1 MIVRLSTYLTW
12 PVAGRDWASTYL
24 IWRFHLG
31 ATTIDDRQPS
41 ILGDKTWWA
50 IKDEVLRAIA

>member
-1 MIVRLSTYLTW
+1 
-12 PVAGRDWASTYL
+12 VAGRDWASTYL